1 MDVFCKN
8 HHLLLLL
15 LLDASNGE
23 IFASSWFLGNH
34 HLRKYRRERYQ
45 FSRTVTL
52 TLLSLYRRVA
62 FSSSLRECEYGSER
76 EREKE
81 RERERVEYVEFHLGS
96 PSRELKLHVVFFVT
110 DSHSTRK
117 YPHNPQDKTDDD
129 DDDDDDDGA
138 NDDDARLFLDFFSRC
153 LAVSIATEKN
163 CRRSPQLCQT
173 KQQQKRV
180 VLIDNHHRSLSSK
193 DVLRDDQLRKNA
205 ARHCIYRSEQHLQR
219 DDCKKWY

>member
-1 MDVFCKN
+1 MAVFCKN
-8 HHLLLLL
+8 HLLLL

-23 IFASSWFLGNH
+23 IFASSWFLGS
-34 HLRKYRRERYQ
+34 HLRKYRRERYH

-62 FSSSLRECEYGSER
+62 FSSSLRECEYGSKR
-76 EREKE
+76 EREKRK
-81 RERERVEYVEFHLGS
+81 RERERVKFVDFTVARVADCL
-96 PSRELKLHVVFFVT
+96 LLHVVSSFFFT
-110 DSHSTRK
+110 DSHTE
-117 YPHNPQDKTDDD
+117 NILTQDITDDD
-129 DDDDDDDGA
+129 DDDGGGDSDGA

-153 LAVSIATEKN
+153 LAVSIASEKN
-163 CRRSPQLCQT
+163 YRRSPQLCQT

-180 VLIDNHHRSLSSK
+180 VLIDNHRRSLSSK